1 MEHHA
6 EAIASGSL
14 AGTNAVLQALGHA
27 PLVLPRSIAIGDI
40 IAYANEKMETKEGR
54 RNRYTFAGAEYFE
67 HMKEAGLYTLDVKEI
82 EERIEKAG
90 LKDVFKKKLI

>member
-14 AGTNAVLQALGHA
+14 AGYNAVCEAFGHGT
-27 PLVLPRSIAIGDI
+27 LILPRTTAIGDI

-67 HMKEAGLYTLDVKEI
+67 HMKEVGLYTLDVKEI

-90 LKDVFKKKLI
+90 LRDVFKRKIV